1 MKTNKIIG
9 KYLFILLIYV
19 IITNFIQPYGLK
31 LYFSIVSHP
40 EMAANNVNL
49 ISNLITT
56 TAYLLNLIIIIF
68 VLFDAK
74 QKKLIDWMI
83 ILIILFSAEIGILA
97 FIIWQIYKTEKI
109 KYDA

>member
-1 MKTNKIIG
+1 MKTNKIIS
-9 KYLFILLIYV
+9 KYIFILLIYV

-31 LYFSIVSHP
+31 LYFSLASPP
-40 EMAANNVNL
+40 EMVLNNVNL
-49 ISNLITT
+49 ISKLIITT
-56 TAYLLNLIIIIF
+56 SYLLNLIIIIF

-83 ILIILFSAEIGILA
+83 IIIILFSAEIGILA
-97 FIIWQIYKTEKI
+97 FLIWQIYKTEKI